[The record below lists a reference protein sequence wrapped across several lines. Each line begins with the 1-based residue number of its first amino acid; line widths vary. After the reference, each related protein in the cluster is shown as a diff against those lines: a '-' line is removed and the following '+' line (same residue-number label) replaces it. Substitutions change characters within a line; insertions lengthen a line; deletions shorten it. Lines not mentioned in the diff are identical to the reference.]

1 MQVLVQSYQRLKYLK
16 QTVESLR
23 QDDVEICIVD
33 GGSDDETISYICR
46 NADKYLLF
54 KDNPGAD
61 FLKNEGIKQLITD
74 DYFILSADDIVYPHN
89 YSYLLRHRFNLL
101 NTVGLKWAFCS
112 CNMWHVENQNLNWK
126 RIEGV
131 EVYEVSSPQS
141 ASAVVS
147 RKALIEVGLYPQF
160 GKFGAGD
167 WALGKKLALKNYKC
181 CYVRLPMVE
190 HLGNNNAVDYPE
202 FQKQAD
208 IDISENYQ
216 KAIIWKE
223 K

>member
-1 MQVLVQSYQRLKYLK
+1 MQVLIQSDQRLNYLK

-33 GGSDDETISYICR
+33 GGSDDETVKYI
-46 NADKYLLF
+46 AGAVDKYLLF

-74 DYFILSADDIVYPHN
+74 DYFILSADDIVYPQN
-89 YSYLLRHRFNLL
+89 YSFMLQHRIKLL
-101 NTVGLKWAFCS
+101 NEFELKWAFCA
-112 CNMWHVENQNLNWK
+112 CNMWHVQAQPIRWQEFQGFD
-126 RIEGV
+126 I
-131 EVYEVSSPQS
+131 YQVSTPQS

-147 RKALIEVGLYPQF
+147 RKALLEVGLYPEF

-167 WALGKKLALKNYKC
+167 WALGKKLIKAGYKC
-181 CYVRLPMVE
+181 CYLREPMVE
-190 HLGNNNAVDYPE
+190 HLGHNNAVDYPE

-208 IDISENYQ
+208 IDINENYK
-216 KAIIWKE
+216 KANQWKE